1 VDEGGRILPGWNLD
15 LYGTR
20 GSGVRIDFL
29 EAFSQLM
36 GGHTD
41 DCVQLGIEITSAS
54 ESFNRERLL
63 GDLTSLTLEMLL
75 TDERQHLGEVVGA
88 A

>member
-1 VDEGGRILPGWNLD
+1 MD
-15 LYGTR
+15 L
-20 GSGVRIDFL
+20 L
-29 EAFSQLM
+29 EAFSQLV

-41 DCVQLGIEITSAS
+41 DCVHLGIEITSAS
-54 ESFNRERLL
+54 ESFNGERLL